1 MVNQAI
7 VNVGRWSALAFGLVY
22 GYTHNISLNN
32 QAEVQQKEAA
42 YRHQED
48 LIAQAKEA
56 FAKQKL
62 IKAHASPATVELDFE
77 SPDFDFEAYLTKVV
91 ADEQ

>member
-7 VNVGRWSALAFGLVY
+7 VNVGQWSALAFGLVY
-22 GYTHNISLNN
+22 GFTHNISLNK
-32 QAEVQQKEAA
+32 QAEKQQKLVA

-48 LIAQAKEA
+48 LIAQAKTA

-62 IKAHASPATVELDFE
+62 IKAETSPATVELDFE
-77 SPDFDFEAYLTKVV
+77 NPDFDFDAYINKVV
-91 ADEQ
+91 AEDQ